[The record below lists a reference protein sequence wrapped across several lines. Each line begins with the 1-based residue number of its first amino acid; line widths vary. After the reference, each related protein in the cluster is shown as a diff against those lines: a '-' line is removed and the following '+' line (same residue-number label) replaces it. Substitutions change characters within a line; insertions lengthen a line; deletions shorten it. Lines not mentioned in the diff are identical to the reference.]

1 MKAKQK
7 VEAVEATFTLAQLL
21 KAKKYTDKKD
31 LLNALLN
38 ENEQYTI
45 KQVDDIIEKFLK
57 GKVQ

>member
-7 VEAVEATFTLAQLL
+7 TEAVEATFTLAQLL
-21 KAKKYTDKKD
+21 KAKRYANKKD

-38 ENEQYTI
+38 EKEQYTI

>member
-1 MKAKQK
+1 MKTKQK
-7 VEAVEATFTLAQLL
+7 AEAVEATFTLAQLL